1 MRPYGIAQ
9 GTISNLPRQTMME
22 NNAENKCV
30 YVHIYMTTSLCCTA
44 ETCTT
49 LKIYC
54 TFIKKPCIQ
63 KLYRQPVI
71 RFSLLV
77 AEYTR
82 SPNQG
87 DSQPERL
94 STHESSCLYTGSIV
108 PAAGNQSL
116 RWHQNRQGM
125 PWWGPARR
133 LQLDRHGTIN
143 HTAYQEK
150 AGWLGSRS
158 HK

>member
-1 MRPYGIAQ
+1 
-9 GTISNLPRQTMME
+9 
-22 NNAENKCV
+22 
-30 YVHIYMTTSLCCTA
+30 MTTSLCCTA

-54 TFIKKPCIQ
+54 TFIKKNPV
-63 KLYRQPVI
+63 YRSYIDNQ
-71 RFSLLV
+71 SLGSVYWWLN
-77 AEYTR
+77 THC

-108 PAAGNQSL
+108 PAASNQSL